1 MSRSIE
7 ALQQA
12 TRRRHETAEKA
23 VTAALREARKAN
35 VPITFTR
42 LAATAG
48 VSTDFIYRHP
58 ALRAQVEALRRVR
71 NAPRKQTHRN
81 DDADAAESTLV
92 RRLSHELVDLR
103 RKHHEEVT
111 RLQKALAAAHG
122 ELLQLRRGLAD
133 RPTDARPPDR

>member
-12 TRRRHETAEKA
+12 TRQRRETAEKA
-23 VTAALREARKAN
+23 VNAALREARKAN

-58 ALRAQVEALRRVR
+58 GLRAQVEALRRMR
-71 NAPRKQTHRN
+71 NGPGAATNRDT
-81 DDADAAESTLV
+81 DTDAAESTVV

-111 RLQKALAAAHG
+111 RLEKALAAAHG
-122 ELLQLRRGLAD
+122 ELLQLRRCLAD
-133 RPTDARPPDR
+133 RHTPIPNSAG

>member
-12 TRRRHETAEKA
+12 TRRRRETAEKA

-58 ALRAQVEALRRVR
+58 ALRGQVEALRRVR
-71 NAPRKQTHRN
+71 NDPGAATQQNADT
-81 DDADAAESTLV
+81 DAAESTVV
-92 RRLSHELVDLR
+92 RRLSQELVELR
-103 RKHHEEVT
+103 HKHHEQVNK
-111 RLQKALAAAHG
+111 LQRALAAAHG
-122 ELLQLRRGLAD
+122 ELLELRRRLAD
-133 RPTDARPPDR
+133 RPTDDCQ

>member
-71 NAPRKQTHRN
+71 NAPRKQTHR
-81 DDADAAESTLV
+81 T
-92 RRLSHELVDLR
+92 
-103 RKHHEEVT
+103 T
-111 RLQKALAAAHG
+111 RPMPLKAH
-122 ELLQLRRGLAD
+122 
-133 RPTDARPPDR
+133 

>member
-23 VTAALREARKAN
+23 VTVALREARKAN

-42 LAATAG
+42 LAAAAG

-71 NAPRKQTHRN
+71 NGPGVQTHRN
-81 DDADAAESTLV
+81 VDTDAAESTVV
-92 RRLSHELVDLR
+92 RRLSQELVDLR

-122 ELLQLRRGLAD
+122 ELLELRRRLAD
-133 RPTDARPPDR
+133 RSSADYP